1 MKLFQALN
9 PDAKLLAELY
19 VMPPAPA
26 PKVAADSHRAKNDDD
41 DDDDDEA
48 RLRQMLLSEDV
59 LAEELEKEVE
69 MVTSLASNSNVPIS
83 DLSLISLSLAIY

>member
-19 VMPPAPA
+19 VMQQAPTSQ
-26 PKVAADSHRAKNDDD
+26 VHTQH
-41 DDDDDEA
+41 DEA
-48 RLRQMLLSEDV
+48 KDRQMSITEDL

-69 MVTSLASNSNVPIS
+69 MVTSIVPNANVCPLFPFAPFI
-83 DLSLISLSLAIY
+83 D